1 MTTYVEATTVRTATE
16 IQSEIINDLA
26 NPTDP
31 DLAPVVATGFG
42 ATSAVRGL
50 IASNARA
57 RATEEE
63 IRAEVVK
70 SGFLVDV
77 EGRDP
82 AWVDRMVEGFFS
94 ESPTLRFYRLRATK
108 ARHLFKLTN
117 EGTGGPFVISGPNTL
132 EVQAIDGTRFRNVG
146 TGTLP
151 AVQGAELPLEFEASV
166 AGLAGN
172 IGPGEI
178 FRIMGG
184 ALVGVSIANE
194 PGSQTFAARADE
206 TNTEYVTRALAKWG
220 TLAAGGHP
228 SAVAYRILTG
238 VETITKIGVR
248 DDNPNGPGSVDVYL
262 ANASG
267 PASPA
272 ECAAAQAVFGPYE
285 PLGSR
290 GLWRYLPAVAHA
302 VSITA
307 TMQLDGTNPNAIADA
322 ESALDWLQAVFPMQ
336 AGKRLDVALVQGVLR
351 GGRFAEYVT
360 KDANGNEQGIVGFRG
375 VQNVELSAP
384 SADELLDVSEV
395 LVLNVSLTPI

>member
-1 MTTYVEATTVRTATE
+1 
-16 IQSEIINDLA
+16 
-26 NPTDP
+26 
-31 DLAPVVATGFG
+31 
-42 ATSAVRGL
+42 
-50 IASNARA
+50 
-57 RATEEE
+57 
-63 IRAEVVK
+63 
-70 SGFLVDV
+70 
-77 EGRDP
+77 
-82 AWVDRMVEGFFS
+82 
-94 ESPTLRFYRLRATK
+94 
-108 ARHLFKLTN
+108 
-117 EGTGGPFVISGPNTL
+117 
-132 EVQAIDGTRFRNVG
+132 
-146 TGTLP
+146 
-151 AVQGAELPLEFEASV
+151 
-166 AGLAGN
+166 
-172 IGPGEI
+172 
-178 FRIMGG
+178 MGG
-184 ALVGVSIANE
+184 ALVGVAISND

-267 PASPA
+267 PASLA

-322 ESALDWLQAVFPMQ
+322 EAALDWLQAVFPMQ
-336 AGKRLDVALVQGVLR
+336 AGKRLDVALLQGILR
-351 GGRFAEYVT
+351 GGRFAEYVA
-360 KDANGNEQGIVGFRG
+360 KDADGNEQGIIGFRG

-384 SADELLDVSEV
+384 AADELLDVSEV